1 MANLISKFGGAGGRV
16 ATTLALLVLCKSVAL
31 AGDST
36 DAEPR
41 LSFQSS
47 ASWHPRLNVN
57 ADVAMV
63 YGVTPTTAD
72 RMKSWRDHGYTI
84 DLMTGVAWGEY
95 QDYLFGRFDGK
106 NHEDEAQ
113 TTREGRRLGHGKDVY
128 YMSPGPTYGA
138 YLSTLAK
145 KAIDDGAQAL
155 VPGRAGVL
163 DRRGL

>member
-1 MANLISKFGGAGGRV
+1 MATMNSKFGEASRR
-16 ATTLALLVLCKSVAL
+16 AAITLALLVLCKSVAL

-36 DAEPR
+36 DTEPR

-47 ASWHPRLNVN
+47 ASWHPRLNVD

-113 TTREGRRLGHGKDVY
+113 TTREGHKIGHGRDVY
-128 YMSPGPTYGA
+128 YMCPGTNY
-138 YLSTLAK
+138 
-145 KAIDDGAQAL
+145 
-155 VPGRAGVL
+155 
-163 DRRGL
+163 

>member
-1 MANLISKFGGAGGRV
+1 MSNFRPMIM
-16 ATTLALLVLCKSVAL
+16 TLATLAFSSAFARAADPAL
-31 AGDST
+31 PT
-36 DAEPR
+36 ELPEPR
-41 LSFQSS
+41 LSFQSE
-47 ASWHPRLNVN
+47 AYWHPRLNVD

-72 RMKSWRDHGYTI
+72 RMKSWRDHGYI
-84 DLMTGVAWGEY
+84 INLMTGVAWGEY

-113 TTREGRRLGHGKDVY
+113 TTRDGRRLGHGKDVY

-145 KAIDDGAQAL
+145 RAIDDGAEAL
-155 VPGRAGVL
+155 YLEEPEFWTAA
-163 DRRGL
+163 